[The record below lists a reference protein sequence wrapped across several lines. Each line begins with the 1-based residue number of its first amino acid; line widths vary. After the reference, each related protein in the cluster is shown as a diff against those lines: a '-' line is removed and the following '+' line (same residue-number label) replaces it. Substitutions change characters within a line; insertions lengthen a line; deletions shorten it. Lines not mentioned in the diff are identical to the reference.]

1 MRRKARENVD
11 FPPLERLP
19 HNYYPLHPFIVLPH
33 IYLPTAM
40 AKLENNG
47 NKGSL
52 PKKTSKATKPP
63 RDKGHGIIPALL
75 RKPHMS
81 LPYLLR
87 SNRRS
92 KERIEVLP
100 SFLDCAFVFPS
111 LTFVLFPYVSRST
124 PTLQISS
131 ANEQRGQRHGP

>member
-1 MRRKARENVD
+1 MD
-11 FPPLERLP
+11 IPPLERLP
-19 HNYYPLHPFIVLPH
+19 HNYYPLHPFVVLPH

-63 RDKGHGIIPALL
+63 REKGHGIIPALL

-81 LPYLLR
+81 LPCLLR
-87 SNRRS
+87 SNRGS
-92 KERIEVLP
+92 KERVEVLP
-100 SFLDCAFVFPS
+100 FSFLDCAFAFPP
-111 LTFVLFPYVSRST
+111 LAFVLFPCVSRST
-124 PTLQISS
+124 PT
-131 ANEQRGQRHGP
+131 